1 MTVSKVS
8 LFVFLWDF
16 MELIKLS
23 NAYRFCVTCLF
34 YFFFSFFSPPGTVSV
49 REISEM
55 KARLFLN
62 LGLVYDHL
70 GEPKRCSE
78 FIRRSVFIAE

>member
-1 MTVSKVS
+1 MISVS
-8 LFVFLWDF
+8 LSVC
-16 MELIKLS
+16 S
-23 NAYRFCVTCLF
+23 
-34 YFFFSFFSPPGTVSV
+34 PGTVPG

-62 LGLVYDHL
+62 LGLVCDHL

-78 FIRRSVFIAE
+78 FIRRSVFIAEYEHPFVTLNLILNTQVGRGRVVSDFMIDPL

>member
-1 MTVSKVS
+1 MSI
-8 LFVFLWDF
+8 LFANIW
-16 MELIKLS
+16 S
-23 NAYRFCVTCLF
+23 ST
-34 YFFFSFFSPPGTVSV
+34 GTVPD

-62 LGLVYDHL
+62 LGLVCDHL

-78 FIRRSVFIAE
+78 FIRRSVFIAEYEHPKLLLQLSGIFIFGAVIYICKSLTAAYY

>member
-1 MTVSKVS
+1 MYNFS
-8 LFVFLWDF
+8 
-16 MELIKLS
+16 
-23 NAYRFCVTCLF
+23 YFCVNA
-34 YFFFSFFSPPGTVSV
+34 GTVSV

-70 GEPKRCSE
+70 GEPKLCSE

>member
-1 MTVSKVS
+1 M
-8 LFVFLWDF
+8 
-16 MELIKLS
+16 
-23 NAYRFCVTCLF
+23 NA
-34 YFFFSFFSPPGTVSV
+34 GTMSV

-70 GEPKRCSE
+70 GELKLCRE
-78 FIRRSVFIAE
+78 FIQRSIFIAE

>member
-1 MTVSKVS
+1 
-8 LFVFLWDF
+8 
-16 MELIKLS
+16 MEPGRIVVCHTLI
-23 NAYRFCVTCLF
+23 VIF
-34 YFFFSFFSPPGTVSV
+34 YPPPTGKVSV
-49 REISEM
+49 REINEM

-62 LGLVYDHL
+62 LGLVCDHL

>member
-1 MTVSKVS
+1 MYSCVS
-8 LFVFLWDF
+8 LT
-16 MELIKLS
+16 
-23 NAYRFCVTCLF
+23 N
-34 YFFFSFFSPPGTVSV
+34 YFAPPPGKLSV

-62 LGLVYDHL
+62 LGLVCDHL

>member
-8 LFVFLWDF
+8 LCGGFSG
-16 MELIKLS
+16 I
-23 NAYRFCVTCLF
+23 YRNDPGRIVVTYLLC
-34 YFFFSFFSPPGTVSV
+34 YFAPPPGKVSV

-62 LGLVYDHL
+62 LGLVCDHL